1 VHSLPSLSPFVQL
14 LHGKTLSHFNFLAL
28 QRWHDFV
35 ARARERFSSGLVVC
49 GEEGGFGRDEGEG

>member
-1 VHSLPSLSPFVQL
+1 L

-35 ARARERFSSGLVVC
+35 ARARERFKSGLVVD
-49 GEEGGFGRDEGEG
+49 GEDGGLGIDEEEG